1 MVNCTVTARLPYRKD
16 RNMVKA
22 SRRTDKSQSDTARTI
37 AAYIRVS
44 TEDQAESGLGMDSQR
59 TRCKA
64 MAQVKGWPEPTFYVD
79 DGISGTK
86 PVSKRPGLK
95 QLVEDIMDDK
105 IQAVIVLS
113 LDRLGRTARI
123 IINLVED
130 LRIHNV
136 ALVSC
141 KESFDTSTPQGQL
154 MLGIFAVLAQFE
166 RDLISQRTTDALT
179 ERGKRDGD
187 KGGRLPYGYKRT
199 EKGIIVIKEEAK
211 MVRRIFKLH
220 KQKQSLRDIAK
231 AVSTDKQWQHS
242 SIAEILRNEDAY
254 KGSKRGESDVRWPA
268 IL

>member
-1 MVNCTVTARLPYRKD
+1 MA
-16 RNMVKA
+16 KA
-22 SRRTDKSQSDTARTI
+22 SRRTEKSQPDTLRTI

-44 TEDQAESGLGMDSQR
+44 TEDQAESGLGMDAQR
-59 TRCKA
+59 TKCRA
-64 MAQVKGWPEPTFYVD
+64 MAQVKGWQEPTFYVD
-79 DGISGTK
+79 DGLSGTK

-95 QLVEDIMDDK
+95 QLVDDIAEGK
-105 IQAVIVLS
+105 IHAVIIPS

-130 LRIHNV
+130 LRVHNV

-179 ERGKRDGD
+179 ERGKKDGE
-187 KGGRLPYGYKRT
+187 KGGRLPYGYYRT
-199 EKGIIVIKEEAK
+199 ADGIAINKQETKV
-211 MVRRIFKLH
+211 VRRMFKLH
-220 KQKQSLRDIAK
+220 KQGHSLREIASS
-231 AVSTDKQWQHS
+231 VSTDEKKWQHS
-242 SIAEILRNEDAY
+242 SVAEILRNEEAY
-254 KGSKRGESDVRWPA
+254 KGGKRGESETRWPS